1 MKIFAYEVRKDEIA
15 AFSAAAAKYHV
26 DITTSTLVPT
36 PENAGLA
43 AGCDGVT
50 ILGQGHID
58 RHLLERYH
66 ALGIRC
72 LSTRTIGSNH
82 IDLQAAHELG
92 IQVCSADYP
101 PNGVAD
107 FTVMMIL
114 MCLRHYKQAMW
125 RGQVNDFS
133 LEGLQGRD
141 MKSLT
146 IGILGTGRIGVQV
159 LRELSGFGCR
169 LLAWSRHEN
178 PEALPYA
185 QYTDLDT
192 LLRTCDVISLHMPL
206 TEATHHI
213 IDREAI
219 AKMKTGVILINCARG
234 GLTDIDALIEG
245 IETEKIG
252 ALGMDTV
259 EGEEG
264 IVHGDH
270 RTDILSNRNWFYL
283 HQFRNVV
290 MTQHMAFYTQ
300 EAVESMVRCGVEGI
314 VEMDR
319 TGTYPTKL

>member
-1 MKIFAYEVRKDEIA
+1 MKIFAYEVRKDETA
-15 AFSAAAAKYHV
+15 AFSKAAADYHV
-26 DITTSTLVPT
+26 DIVTSSLVPT
-36 PENAGLA
+36 LANAGLV

-50 ILGQGHID
+50 ILGQGRID
-58 RHLLERYH
+58 RPLLERYR
-66 ALGIRC
+66 ALGVRC

-82 IDLQAAHELG
+82 IDLAAAHDLG
-92 IQVCSADYP
+92 LQVCNASYP

-114 MCLRHYKQAMW
+114 MCLRQYKQAMW

-141 MKSLT
+141 MQSMT
-146 IGILGTGRIGVQV
+146 VGIMGTGHIGIQV

-178 PEALPYA
+178 PAALPYA
-185 QYTDLDT
+185 EYTDLDT
-192 LLRTCDVISLHMPL
+192 LLRTCDIITLHMPL
-206 TEATHHI
+206 TDATRHI

-219 AKMKTGVILINCARG
+219 AKMKDGVILINCARG
-234 GLTDIDALIEG
+234 GLTDIDALVEG
-245 IETEKIG
+245 IETQKIG

-270 RTDILSNRNWFYL
+270 RTDILTNRNWFYL
-283 HQFRNVV
+283 HQFRNVI
-290 MTQHMAFYTQ
+290 MTQHMAFYTR

-319 TGTYPTKL
+319 SGTYSTKL

>member
-43 AGCDGVT
+43 AGCGGVT

-82 IDLQAAHELG
+82 IDLQAARELG
-92 IQVCSADYP
+92 IQVCSANYP

-114 MCLRHYKQAMW
+114 MCLRQYKQAMW

-146 IGILGTGRIGVQV
+146 IGILGTGAQAASAYRCCG
-159 LRELSGFGCR
+159 SFPA
-169 LLAWSRHEN
+169 LAAVCWPGPGTKPRRRFPTPSTPIWTR
-178 PEALPYA
+178 
-185 QYTDLDT
+185 
-192 LLRTCDVISLHMPL
+192 S
-206 TEATHHI
+206 
-213 IDREAI
+213 
-219 AKMKTGVILINCARG
+219 CAPVTSSVYICPSQRP
-234 GLTDIDALIEG
+234 
-245 IETEKIG
+245 
-252 ALGMDTV
+252 
-259 EGEEG
+259 
-264 IVHGDH
+264 
-270 RTDILSNRNWFYL
+270 
-283 HQFRNVV
+283 
-290 MTQHMAFYTQ
+290 
-300 EAVESMVRCGVEGI
+300 
-314 VEMDR
+314 
-319 TGTYPTKL
+319 PTI

>member
-1 MKIFAYEVRKDEIA
+1 M
-15 AFSAAAAKYHV
+15 AAAKYHV

-66 ALGIRC
+66 ALGIRF

-92 IQVCSADYP
+92 IQVCSANYP

-169 LLAWSRHEN
+169 LCWPGPGTKTRRRCPTPSTPIWTRSCAPVTSSVC
-178 PEALPYA
+178 
-185 QYTDLDT
+185 
-192 LLRTCDVISLHMPL
+192 TC
-206 TEATHHI
+206 
-213 IDREAI
+213 
-219 AKMKTGVILINCARG
+219 
-234 GLTDIDALIEG
+234 
-245 IETEKIG
+245 
-252 ALGMDTV
+252 
-259 EGEEG
+259 
-264 IVHGDH
+264 
-270 RTDILSNRNWFYL
+270 LSQRP
-283 HQFRNVV
+283 
-290 MTQHMAFYTQ
+290 
-300 EAVESMVRCGVEGI
+300 
-314 VEMDR
+314 
-319 TGTYPTKL
+319 PTT